1 MGSAIGDKLLKNTLI
16 YSIGSFGSKILSFLL
31 LPLFSLYLST
41 VEMGQYDLILTFTM
55 LVTPVVTLQL
65 SDAIYRWLISDEK
78 TPGSEANVISTALLI
93 FAFASLLLLV
103 VAATINYFY
112 PQPYFVE
119 TLVLLLISSLFYI
132 LQQALRGLGLTKQF
146 ALSGILYSF
155 LLLLFS
161 VAALWWFSDKLFAV
175 LAGMI
180 VANGIVTLIILFHWK
195 ISRYLAWKKIDRKL
209 IKPMLVYSLPLVP
222 NAVSWW
228 LMTMANKYII
238 FQQIDTAANGI
249 YAVSSRLPSIL
260 MIVFSLFLLAWQDV
274 ILKNDQADYRE
285 VTAATFAQ
293 LAKFMFSIG
302 LIFISIS
309 EPLIHYLFASTF
321 YSAWQYMPLL
331 VLATVFTSF
340 CAFLGTAYQQKKNTL
355 KILTTTL
362 LGAVINIAISFSLM
376 AKIGLF
382 AAALGTLASFMLVF
396 FIRQRDVKSFY
407 PVHLAWQSFWFPLGL
422 SFAYCYLVN
431 LNQFSINLILLVA
444 AIVLFFILNWQL
456 ISKILHKVKE
466 RVL

>member
-1 MGSAIGDKLLKNTLI
+1 MGSAIGDKLLKNTFI

-55 LVTPVVTLQL
+55 LATPVVTLQL

-78 TPGSEANVISTALLI
+78 ALGSEANVISSALFL
-93 FAFASLLLLV
+93 FACASLLLFV
-103 VAATINYFY
+103 VAVIINYFY
-112 PQPYFVE
+112 PQPYLVE

-155 LLLLFS
+155 LLLLLS
-161 VAALWWFSDKLFAV
+161 VAALYWFSDKLFAV
-175 LAGMI
+175 LVSMI
-180 VANGIVTLIILFHWK
+180 IANAVITLIILCRWK
-195 ISRYLAWKKIDRKL
+195 LYQYLSWQKIDRCL
-209 IKPMLVYSLPLVP
+209 LKPMLAYSLPLVP

-238 FQQIDTAANGI
+238 FRQIDTAANGI

-274 ILKNDQADYRE
+274 ILKNNQVDYRE
-285 VTAATFAQ
+285 VTTTTFAQ

-309 EPLIHYLFASTF
+309 EPLIHYLFAPTF

-331 VLATVFTSF
+331 ILATVFTSF
-340 CAFLGTAYQQKKNTL
+340 CAFLGTAYQQKKNTVN
-355 KILTTTL
+355 ILTTTL
-362 LGAVINIAISFSLM
+362 LGAVVNIVISLSLM
-376 AKIGLF
+376 ATLGLF

-407 PVHLAWQSFWFPLGL
+407 PIQLAWQSFWFPLGL

-431 LNQFSINLILLVA
+431 LNQFSINFILLVA

-466 RVL
+466 SVL